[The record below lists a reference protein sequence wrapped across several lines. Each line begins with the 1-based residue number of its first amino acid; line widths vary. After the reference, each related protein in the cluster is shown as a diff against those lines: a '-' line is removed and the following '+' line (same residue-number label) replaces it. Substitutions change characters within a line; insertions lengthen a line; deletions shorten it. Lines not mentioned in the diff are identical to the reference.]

1 MQVVL
6 YLKMKHNK
14 QINLF
19 SQSWNTIWKILRV
32 LLIVVLWLRGCSSDS
47 KSPQVAKVTVPEVKG
62 NLRAKKACS

>member
-1 MQVVL
+1 M
-6 YLKMKHNK
+6 K

-32 LLIVVLWLRGCSSDS
+32 LLIVILWLRGCSSDS

-62 NLRAKKACS
+62 NFEPKKACS